1 MKTVL
6 NIGRSYNFLLF
17 LFLSLTI
24 VLPSTLPILVPN
36 KIWTDI
42 QPSILFP
49 IMDDANHYFTRV
61 STILSGNLMI
71 SNPYFYDT
79 LVGGGYTFVGEY
91 WVAFLSL
98 TFGSIKFGYFLQ
110 VTFFTSMMFYT
121 IQKILKFF
129 IIRANLWAFIFIGIT
144 FVIHPIWYLR
154 PVAPS
159 TAITLYLLVLISSLK
174 LLNDPTRVNHWPLGS
189 ICIILLWFTQP
200 VVAVIASLCWV
211 YTIFI
216 CIRSSTE
223 LKTNR
228 KFLILLSLFF
238 APITWY
244 ITMNYPYHLIKQETA
259 IRSGLIDS
267 RMPGGLK
274 ELIFSFIVIIVL
286 SFIYWSL
293 NNKNVNVIHLFLNLF
308 FANLGGNHQILSGKH
323 AFNSAYS
330 RPIIY
335 IVSILLVVIFLAYTI
350 ENIKNSQITA
360 FILILITFFGTILN
374 SYKDLTYL
382 KERRPISLEVD
393 HLYLLDLSKFNIL
406 HENKVISAPI
416 SISSL
421 LPLYTKYKALYAKEG
436 SIMYPVSNN
445 EILERALLNSY
456 ILNDPKFIKEDV
468 EWLFDGYFNN
478 IRARY
483 AWDRK
488 YHRVFVQNKLDEL
501 HDKAIHVQKKIS
513 ENPIYYIKKYRV
525 SGVIYPFGTSLHNM
539 SNLCTGLTAGTVYNF
554 CKFNEN
560 SYS

>member
-1 MKTVL
+1 
-6 NIGRSYNFLLF
+6 
-17 LFLSLTI
+17 
-24 VLPSTLPILVPN
+24 
-36 KIWTDI
+36 
-42 QPSILFP
+42 
-49 IMDDANHYFTRV
+49 MDDANHYFTRV
-61 STILSGNLMI
+61 STILTGNLMI

-98 TFGSIKFGYFLQ
+98 ISGSIKFGYFFQ
-110 VTFFTSMMFYT
+110 VAIFTSITFYS

-144 FVIHPIWYLR
+144 FVIHPVWYLR

-174 LLNDPTRVNHWPLGS
+174 LLNDPTRVNYWPLGS

-244 ITMNYPYHLIKQETA
+244 VAMNYPYHLIKLETA

-286 SFIYWSL
+286 SFIYWRL
-293 NNKNVNVIHLFLNLF
+293 NNKNINVIHLFLNLF

-323 AFNSAYS
+323 AFNPAYS

-335 IVSILLVVIFLAYTI
+335 IVCTLLVVIFLAYTI
-350 ENIKNSQITA
+350 ENIKNNQITA
-360 FILILITFFGTILN
+360 LILILITFFGTILN

-406 HENKVISAPI
+406 HENEVISAPI

-456 ILNDPKFIKEDV
+456 ILDDPKFTKEDV

-478 IRARY
+478 IRARH

-488 YHRVFVQNKLDEL
+488 YHRVFVQNKSEEL
-501 HDKAIHVQKKIS
+501 YDKAILVQEKIS
-513 ENPIYYIKKYRV
+513 ENPIHYIKKYRV

-554 CKFNEN
+554 CKFN
-560 SYS
+560 

>member
-6 NIGRSYNFLLF
+6 NIGRSYNFLFF

-36 KIWTDI
+36 KIWADI
-42 QPSILFP
+42 QPSLLFP
-49 IMDDANHYFTRV
+49 IMNDANHYFTRV

-71 SNPYFYDT
+71 NNPYFYDT
-79 LVGGGYTFVGEY
+79 LKGGGYTFVGEY
-91 WVAFLSL
+91 WVSFLSL

-110 VTFFTSMMFYT
+110 VTFFTSIAFYAT
-121 IQKILKFF
+121 QKILKFF

-159 TAITLYLLVLISSLK
+159 TAIALYLLVLLSSLK
-174 LLNDPTRVNHWPLGS
+174 LLNDPTCLNYWPLGS
-189 ICIILLWFTQP
+189 VCIILLWFTQP
-200 VVAVIASLCWV
+200 VVALIASLCWI

-216 CIRSSTE
+216 CIRSSTN
-223 LKTNR
+223 LKMNR

-244 ITMNYPYHLIKQETA
+244 VTMNYPYYLVKQETA
-259 IRSGLIDS
+259 IRTGLIDS

-274 ELIFSFIVIIVL
+274 EVIFSFIVILIL
-286 SFIYWSL
+286 SFIYWKTK
-293 NNKNVNVIHLFLNLF
+293 NKNVNIIHLFLNLF

-335 IVSILLVVIFLAYTI
+335 LLSTLLVLVFLAYAI

-360 FILILITFFGTILN
+360 LILIFITFFGTILN

-382 KERRPISLEVD
+382 KESRPISLEVD
-393 HLYLLDLSKFNIL
+393 HLYLLDLSKFNL
-406 HENKVISAPI
+406 PQENKVISAPI

-421 LPLYTKYKALYAKEG
+421 LPLYTKYKVLYAKEG

-445 EILERALLNSY
+445 EILERALLNSF
-456 ILNDPKFIKEDV
+456 ILNDPKFSKEDV

-483 AWDRK
+483 AWDGE
-488 YHRVFVQNKLDEL
+488 YHRVFVQNKLDDL
-501 HDKAIHVQKKIS
+501 YDNAALIQKKIS
-513 ENPIYYIKKYRV
+513 ENPIYYIKKYKV
-525 SGVIYPFGTSLHNM
+525 SGVIYPFGTSLHNL
-539 SNLCTGLTAGTVYNF
+539 SNLCTGLTTGSVYNF
-554 CKFNEN
+554 CKLNEN
-560 SYS
+560 ADS

>member
-36 KIWTDI
+36 KIWADI
-42 QPSILFP
+42 QPSLLFP

-71 SNPYFYDT
+71 NNPYFYDT
-79 LVGGGYTFVGEY
+79 LKGGGYTFVGEY

-110 VTFFTSMMFYT
+110 VTFFTSIAFYA

-159 TAITLYLLVLISSLK
+159 TAIALYLLVLLSSLK
-174 LLNDPTRVNHWPLGS
+174 LLNDPTRLNYWPLGS
-189 ICIILLWFTQP
+189 VCIILLWFTQP
-200 VVAVIASLCWV
+200 VVAVIASLCWI

-216 CIRSSTE
+216 CIRSSTN
-223 LKTNR
+223 LKMNR

-244 ITMNYPYHLIKQETA
+244 VMMNYPYHLIKQET
-259 IRSGLIDS
+259 GLIDS

-274 ELIFSFIVIIVL
+274 EVIFSFIVILIL
-286 SFIYWSL
+286 SFIYWKTK
-293 NNKNVNVIHLFLNLF
+293 NKNVNIIHLFLNLF

-335 IVSILLVVIFLAYTI
+335 LVSTLLVVVFLAYAI

-360 FILILITFFGTILN
+360 LILIFITFFGTILN

-382 KERRPISLEVD
+382 KESRPISLEVD
-393 HLYLLDLSKFNIL
+393 HLYLLDLSKFNL
-406 HENKVISAPI
+406 PQENKVISAPI

-421 LPLYTKYKALYAKEG
+421 LPLYTKYKVLYAKEG

-445 EILERALLNSY
+445 EILERALLNSF
-456 ILNDPKFIKEDV
+456 ILNVPKFSKEDV

-483 AWDRK
+483 AWDGK

-501 HDKAIHVQKKIS
+501 YYNAALIQKKIS

-525 SGVIYPFGTSLHNM
+525 SGVIYPFGTSLRDL
-539 SNLCTGLTAGTVYNF
+539 SNLCTGLTIGSVYNF
-554 CKFNEN
+554 CKFNEDAD
-560 SYS
+560 S